1 MADSPPRHYA
11 ASRQQPA
18 NLTFSV
24 VRGDDFHR
32 EIDLVTVHDDPNN
45 PGDEVQVPIDVAL
58 YSWSA
63 QLTTEGGVYI
73 ADIDVKDDPA
83 VTNRV
88 ELSLSASV
96 TSSLVPGVYRYS
108 LDGID
113 LAKARLEQFAKGPF
127 EVTRR

>member
-1 MADSPPRHYA
+1 MADSFPKPYA

-18 NLTFSV
+18 KLTLSV
-24 VRGDDFHR
+24 VRGDDFYR

-45 PGDEVQVPIDVAL
+45 PGDEVHVPIEAGD

-63 QLTTEGGVYI
+63 QLMTEGDTYI
-73 ADIDVKDDPA
+73 ADIDVQDDPDES
-83 VTNRV
+83 NRIQ
-88 ELSLSASV
+88 LGLSASV

-108 LDGID
+108 LDG
-113 LAKARLEQFAKGPF
+113 LNLTTGRLDQFAKGPF